1 MRSLKC
7 RSLGS
12 FLLCQLLAFAT
23 LPSSLRAATSS
34 IVGFYNVSIPAGN
47 SAWVCG
53 LVTANSYEAACVNVT
68 TNGSGKAQV
77 QFSAPGWTAGEFNL
91 HYAKP
96 QSGSCAGLAID
107 ILSNTTDTL
116 TLDIDPA
123 EAGLTS
129 GMTFIVRKHNTLA
142 GLLPTGGGFVP
153 FGDTISLL
161 GTTGLQTTY
170 FFNNGTSQWINVL
183 GDDASNAIIRPGQG
197 FVVQLGS
204 PLTVTFGMGEVC
216 HLKTTPT
223 KIRVSAN
230 APNLIGSM
238 NPLGGSTTTLGS
250 MGIATS
256 MEAFNDSLVTL
267 TPGPLSQS
275 ATYLSTGT
283 SLINS
288 GTGGDGDAVTV
299 GAGAGVVIN
308 VNTAK
313 KVELAPVSVTP

>member
-23 LPSSLRAATSS
+23 MPSPVRAATSS
-34 IVGFYNVSIPAGN
+34 IVGFYNVTIPAGN

-91 HYAKP
+91 HYAEP
-96 QSGSCAGLAID
+96 QSGSSAGLAID

-116 TLDIDPA
+116 TLDIDPT

-161 GTTGLQTTY
+161 GSTGLQTTY
-170 FFNNGTSQWINVL
+170 FFNNGTSQWI
-183 GDDASNAIIRPGQG
+183 
-197 FVVQLGS
+197 
-204 PLTVTFGMGEVC
+204 TGEPARAHV
-216 HLKTTPT
+216 HT
-223 KIRVSAN
+223 
-230 APNLIGSM
+230 
-238 NPLGGSTTTLGS
+238 
-250 MGIATS
+250 
-256 MEAFNDSLVTL
+256 D
-267 TPGPLSQS
+267 
-275 ATYLSTGT
+275 
-283 SLINS
+283 
-288 GTGGDGDAVTV
+288 
-299 GAGAGVVIN
+299 
-308 VNTAK
+308 
-313 KVELAPVSVTP
+313 

>member
-1 MRSLKC
+1 MHPSPHRF
-7 RSLGS
+7 LGS
-12 FLLCQLLAFAT
+12 LLLCHLLAF
-23 LPSSLRAATSS
+23 SSMPHQASAATSS
-34 IVGFYNVSIPAGN
+34 IVGFYNVSIPSGN

-53 LVTANSYEAACVNVT
+53 LVTANSYEGACATVT
-68 TNGSGKAQV
+68 TNGSGKAEV
-77 QFSAPGWTAGEFNL
+77 QFSAPGWTTGEFNL
-91 HYAKP
+91 HYAEP
-96 QSGSCAGLAID
+96 QSGTCAGLAID
-107 ILSNTTDTL
+107 ILSNTSDTL
-116 TLDIDPA
+116 TLDINPA
-123 EAGLTS
+123 EAGLTN
-129 GMTFIVRKHNTLA
+129 GMVFIVRKHNTLA
-142 GLLPTGGGFVP
+142 GLLPDGGGFVP
-153 FGDTISLL
+153 FSDTISLL

-170 FFNNGTSQWINVL
+170 FYNNSGSQWINVL
-183 GDDASNAIIRPGQG
+183 GIDASNAIIRPGQG
-197 FVVQLGS
+197 FVVQLSS
-204 PLTVTFGMGEVC
+204 PLTVTFGTGEVC

-223 KIRVSAN
+223 KIRISAN
-230 APNLIGSM
+230 SPNIVGSM

-288 GTGGDGDAVTV
+288 GTGGDGDAVSV
-299 GAGAGVVIN
+299 AAGTGVVIN